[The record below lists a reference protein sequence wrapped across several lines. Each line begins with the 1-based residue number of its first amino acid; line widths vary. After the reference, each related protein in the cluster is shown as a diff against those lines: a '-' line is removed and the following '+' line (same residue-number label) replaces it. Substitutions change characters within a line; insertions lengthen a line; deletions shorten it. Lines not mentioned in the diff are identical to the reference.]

1 MAYPQEVGET
11 RSWLKMVRQ
20 GVHRSC
26 KFIQLFLMGVI
37 RYARAYLKLFK
48 IISQLYLKKKL
59 RSEVNFVRVKIM
71 LYGFIAN
78 FKDVVSKEIFSIVIL
93 NEEKNPVVVS
103 LGNYEQPGLGML
115 IVTKKQ

>member
-1 MAYPQEVGET
+1 
-11 RSWLKMVRQ
+11 
-20 GVHRSC
+20 
-26 KFIQLFLMGVI
+26 
-37 RYARAYLKLFK
+37 
-48 IISQLYLKKKL
+48 
-59 RSEVNFVRVKIM
+59 M

-93 NEEKNPVVVS
+93 NEEKNPVVVN